1 MNENTKMK
9 VEEATLTLGT
19 IIYLSINVAVW
30 LYFFGVLV

>member
-19 IIYLSINVAVW
+19 IIYLSINVVVW
-30 LYFFGVLV
+30 LYFFGVLI